1 MARVTKPVEERRQE
15 IIDTARSMFLENGYD
30 KTQVADISKKMDVAA
45 GTVYHYFKSKTEIL
59 YAVIDELADEKM
71 QKKLQ
76 FIKDAKG
83 SSRDLLEQTFVSFEN
98 DEIHSGFRNGFADD
112 PAIFQYF
119 LTKLVNSYTPILI
132 SLIEGGNTDGSWSCE
147 YPRETAVF
155 IVQGMSA
162 VMLEEKERKDSPR
175 DKSKRFKAYR
185 DIVFRALDVA
195 QPV

>member
-76 FIKDAKG
+76 ILKESKG
-83 SSRDLLEQTFVSFEN
+83 SSRALLEMTFVSFEN
-98 DEIHSGFRNGFADD
+98 DEIHSGFRDGFADD
-112 PAIFQYF
+112 PAIFQYL

-132 SLIEGGNTDGSWSCE
+132 SLIEKGNTDGSWNCE
-147 YPRETAVF
+147 YPRETAF
-155 IVQGMSA
+155 FLLQGIAA
-162 VMLEEKERKDSPR
+162 VLTQEQARNDSPEEKDE
-175 DKSKRFKAYR
+175 RFKAYR
-185 DIVFRALDVA
+185 TIVFQALGAVSL
-195 QPV
+195 P